1 MNSYELGKFTKIF
14 LKRQGLDDFG
24 LAFKPH
30 YARTKAR
37 RSKRENTWI
46 KAEDPLHCPK
56 LPSTR
61 TVADLVELFH
71 KLAPETRDWTS
82 GPRSYRVKVS
92 DDLGEEVHG
101 TENLAIARQRSEIRY
116 QSSVKDV
123 EVLIKKALDYADTL
137 LDPSEISRMVKQAI
151 RDRYGS

>member
-1 MNSYELGKFTKIF
+1 MNSYELGEFTEIF

-37 RSKRENTWI
+37 RSKRENTLI
-46 KAEDPLHCPK
+46 EAEDPMNCPK

-61 TVADLVELFH
+61 TVADLVKLFH
-71 KLAPETRDWTS
+71 KLAPKTHDWTF

-92 DDLGEEVHG
+92 DDQGEDVNMSEALEVARKR
-101 TENLAIARQRSEIRY
+101 TENRQ
-116 QSSVKDV
+116 QSNVK
-123 EVLIKKALDYADTL
+123 EV
-137 LDPSEISRMVKQAI
+137 
-151 RDRYGS
+151 